1 MVTTA
6 IVGVAHIHTP
16 GFVNMLKERDDVR
29 VKAVYERTQQERGEN
44 TAKELGATFTQ
55 NLDDILNDPEI
66 TSVVIC
72 SETVYHSE
80 LVEQCAAAGKDLF
93 VEKPLATTVE
103 DAARIRAA
111 VEKAGVKFQTGFFM
125 RSNGAVQFAKAE
137 VAAGHLGKI
146 TRMRHT
152 NCHSAAINNW
162 FHPDW
167 EWIPDKALA
176 GGGGFADLGAHSLD
190 IILMILRPVCG
201 QVSKVAASLGSGFV
215 RYKDTDEFGT
225 GLITFESGATAVIE
239 ASWVDPQ
246 MSSPIEIN
254 GTEGQIQ
261 IVGDKV
267 FYYSK
272 HVDGADGGEVK
283 TLPENA
289 PHAFQLFFDAL
300 NGHELAVP
308 LVTIEEAAEEAR
320 VMAEM
325 YQAAG
330 K

>member
-6 IVGVAHIHTP
+6 IVGTAHIHTP
-16 GFVNMLKERDDVR
+16 GFVSMIQERDDVR
-29 VKAVYERTQQERGEN
+29 VKAVYDDNLERGQA
-44 TAKELGATFTQ
+44 TADTLGATFTTE
-55 NLDDILNDPEI
+55 LDTILRDAEI
-66 TSVVIC
+66 TSVVVC
-72 SETVYHSE
+72 TETSRHAD

-111 VEKAGVKFQTGFFM
+111 VEKAGVEFQTGFFM
-125 RSNGAVQFAKAE
+125 RSSGAIQFAKAE

-152 NCHSAAINNW
+152 NCHDAAIGGW

-167 EWIPDKALA
+167 EWIPNKSLA

-201 QVSKVAASLGSGFV
+201 SVVKVAASLGSGFV
-215 RYKDTDEFGT
+215 RYADIDEFGT

-239 ASWVDPQ
+239 ASWVDPKLR
-246 MSSPIEIN
+246 SPIEIN
-254 GTEGQIQ
+254 GTEGQIH

-267 FYYSK
+267 FYLST
-272 HVDGADGGEVK
+272 HVEGADGSEVK

-289 PHAFQLFFDAL
+289 PHAFQLFFDKL
-300 NGHELAVP
+300 NGKPIAVA
-308 LVTIEEAAEEAR
+308 LVSVEEAAEEAR
-320 VMAEM
+320 VMAQM
-325 YQAAG
+325 YIAAG
-330 K
+330 H

>member
-6 IVGVAHIHTP
+6 IVGTAHIHTP
-16 GFVNMLKERDDVR
+16 GFVSMIQGRGDVR
-29 VKAVYERTQQERGEN
+29 VKAVYDDNSERGGA
-44 TAKELGATFTQ
+44 TAEKLGAVFTTD
-55 NLDDILNDPEI
+55 LDTILNDAEI

-72 SETVYHSE
+72 TETSRHAD
-80 LVEQCAAAGKDLF
+80 LVEKCAAAKKDLF

-103 DAARIRAA
+103 DSARIRAA
-111 VEKAGVKFQTGFFM
+111 VEKANVEFQTGFFM
-125 RSNGAVQFAKAE
+125 RSNGAIQFAKAE
-137 VAAGHLGKI
+137 VAAGNLGKI

-152 NCHSAAINNW
+152 NCHDAAIGGW

-167 EWIPDKALA
+167 EWIPNKALA

-201 QVSKVAASLGSGFV
+201 EVKKVAASLGSGFV
-215 RYKDTDEFGT
+215 RYADIDEFGT
-225 GLITFESGATAVIE
+225 GLVTFESGATAVVE
-239 ASWVDPQ
+239 ASWIDPKLH
-246 MSSPIEIN
+246 SPIEIN
-254 GTEGQIQ
+254 GTEGQIH

-272 HVDGADGGEVK
+272 HVAGADGGEVQN
-283 TLPENA
+283 LPESA
-289 PHAFQLFFDAL
+289 PHAFQLFFDKL
-300 NGHELAVP
+300 NGKPIAVP

-320 VMAEM
+320 IMAEM
-325 YQAAG
+325 YLAAG